1 MRSKIKL
8 KNSSWTFGN
17 KVPKSFEKHISKSV
31 PFYNEGHKIITN
43 LSDFF
48 LKENSTFYDLGCSTG
63 NLINRISLRHNNKKI
78 NFIGIDSVKE
88 MIDQA
93 NHNKKKQKTKL
104 KCKVIFKN
112 ADIEKFALKKNDMFV
127 SYYTI
132 QFLPPK
138 IRQKIVDK
146 IFKSLNWGGAF
157 IMCEKIRGPDARF
170 QDILTLMYN
179 EFKLENNFSFEEI
192 LEKSRSLKGVLEPF
206 SDKCNLD
213 MLKRSGFKDIFP
225 IFQMLSFKGYLCI
238 K

>member
-1 MRSKIKL
+1 MTNKIKL
-8 KNSSWTFGN
+8 KNSSWTFGR
-17 KVPKSFEKHISKSV
+17 KVPKSFEKHIAKSV
-31 PFYNEGHKIITN
+31 PFYNEGHKVITN

-48 LKENSTFYDLGCSTG
+48 LKDGSTFYDLGCSTG
-63 NLINRISLRHNNKKI
+63 NLIKKISLRHSNKKI

-88 MIDQA
+88 MINQA
-93 NHNKKKQKTKL
+93 NLNKKEIRSNL
-104 KCKVIFKN
+104 KCKILFKK
-112 ADIEKFALKKNDMFV
+112 ADIQKCKLKKNDMFI

-138 IRQKIVDK
+138 IRQKVVDK
-146 IFKSLNWGGAF
+146 IYKSLNWGGAF

-179 EFKLENNFSFEEI
+179 EFKLDNNFTSEEI
-192 LEKSRSLKGVLEPF
+192 LQKSRSLKGVLEPF
-206 SDKCNLD
+206 SDKGNLD

>member
-8 KNSSWTFGN
+8 KNSSWSFGK
-17 KVPKSFEKHISKSV
+17 KVPKSFESHIIKSV
-31 PFYNEGHKIITN
+31 PFYNEGHKVITN

-48 LKENSTFYDLGCSTG
+48 LKDDSTFYDLGCSTG
-63 NLINRISLRHNNKKI
+63 NLINKISQRHKNKKI
-78 NFIGIDSVKE
+78 KFIGIDSIKE
-88 MIDQA
+88 MVDQA
-93 NHNKKKQKTKL
+93 NLNKRKIKLNL
-104 KCKVIFKN
+104 KCKINFKKAN
-112 ADIEKFALKKNDMFV
+112 IQNFKLEKNDMFV

-138 IRQKIVDK
+138 IRQKIIDK
-146 IFKSLNWGGAF
+146 IYKSLNWGGAF

-179 EFKLENNFSFEEI
+179 EFKLENNLTFEEI
-192 LEKSRSLKGVLEPF
+192 IEKSRSLKGVLEPF
-206 SDKCNLD
+206 SDKGNLD

-225 IFQMLSFKGYLCI
+225 IFQMLNFKGYLCI